1 MKKTEIPIDNPINIS
16 HQFTEETN
24 ILYSTSLKLQ
34 NANFRKPFIFE
45 VALKKSQSATFS
57 LKTDTLSYANGDGL
71 WSCWSWGF
79 RKKMWHP
86 FFFGGGVLTL

>member
-45 VALKKSQSATFS
+45 VAL
-57 LKTDTLSYANGDGL
+57 
-71 WSCWSWGF
+71 
-79 RKKMWHP
+79 
-86 FFFGGGVLTL
+86 